1 MPEKEKQIMILAD
14 KIIELRKKAGWSQ
27 EELAEQL
34 QVSRQSVSKWEGA
47 QSVPDLERILQM
59 SRIFGVTTDYLLK
72 DELGEAE
79 YAGDTEKTVL
89 RRVTMEEASEYLSLK
104 KKEAPRI
111 ALATFLCIISPICLL
126 FLGGLSEADPHLTED
141 AAGGIGMVVLLVL
154 VAAAVAVFLSS
165 EARTAEYGF
174 LEKEAFETEYGVVGM
189 VKEKKAAWKAGYTR
203 LNILGTVLC
212 ILGVVPLFF
221 FMGAGVDDL
230 VMILG
235 VCILLLIEG
244 LGCVAFVYGGV
255 RQAAMEKLLE
265 EGDYTRKNK
274 ARQGIKGGI
283 SVIYW
288 LIVTAVFFVFT
299 YGPSGNGQPQHSW
312 LVWVIGGLL
321 YGGLMVLLGVIE
333 RVRNVDRK

>member
-126 FLGGLSEADPHLTED
+126 FLGGLSEVDPHLTED
-141 AAGGIGMVVLLVL
+141 TAGGIGMVVLLVL